1 MKVYIVTRGTYS
13 AYKIVAVFLRRRE
26 AELYI
31 ATHNNDDDT
40 NIFDWDEP
48 FNEIEE
54 YETQDGNINAKEDNP
69 VGYVYSGYYSGDYH
83 VDAYGNKRLTKAEFI
98 VNRQYSLKFKD
109 TKLNK
114 MQVWLPQPDYEKAK
128 KILIDR
134 NSIEQAMLHGL
145 I

>member
-31 ATHNNDDDT
+31 ATHNNDD

-48 FNEIEE
+48 FNEIEA
-54 YETQDGNINAKEDNP
+54 YETQDGNINTKEDNP
-69 VGYVYSGYYSGDYH
+69 VGYVYSGYYSSDHH
-83 VDAYGNKRLTKAEFI
+83 VDIYGNKRLTKAEFI
-98 VNRQYSLKFKD
+98 VDKKYDIKFKD

-114 MQVWLPQPDYEKAK
+114 LQVWLPIPDYEKAK

-134 NSIEQAMLHGL
+134 NTLEQGILHGL